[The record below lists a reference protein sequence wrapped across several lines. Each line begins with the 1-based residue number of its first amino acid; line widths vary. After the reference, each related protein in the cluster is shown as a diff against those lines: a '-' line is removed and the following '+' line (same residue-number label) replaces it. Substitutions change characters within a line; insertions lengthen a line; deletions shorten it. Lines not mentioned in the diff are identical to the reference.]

1 MKKFVVFDFDGVI
14 ADSKDLYTDTIY
26 NSLIEHSLIYPKGR
40 IARALGPK
48 LDITLKNI
56 NHFSKN
62 NIKVLKNGINSNI
75 VRRAKSLK
83 LCPYAKQTLKRLKK
97 QKCTLVIL
105 TNSSKKFLF
114 AFLKYN
120 KIMKYFDKFFYA
132 ENFSDKP
139 SKIKELAK
147 KYKINVKNII
157 YVADRTKD
165 VKIARKAGCKIIIV
179 LACSWDKNEF
189 HGEKYTIKSLKDI
202 RIL

>member
-1 MKKFVVFDFDGVI
+1 
-14 ADSKDLYTDTIY
+14 
-26 NSLIEHSLIYPKGR
+26 
-40 IARALGPK
+40 
-48 LDITLKNI
+48 
-56 NHFSKN
+56 
-62 NIKVLKNGINSNI
+62 
-75 VRRAKSLK
+75 
-83 LCPYAKQTLKRLKK
+83 
-97 QKCTLVIL
+97 
-105 TNSSKKFLF
+105 
-114 AFLKYN
+114 
-120 KIMKYFDKFFYA
+120 MKYFDKFFYA